1 MIKKLILILLCTPGL
16 LAMTQVKLS
25 APLKV
30 QLKDGTVEVAR
41 YLAEF
46 SGIIQENHSFCDDD
60 TPVSLPQLTKY
71 EWELIHEPL
80 ALAYLLTRD
89 KTERAYQML
98 LETLMSLSADELLSC
113 MKSADY
119 LGMQELFAICL
130 ELAYKGHLDRLSY
143 EQLRE
148 LPSYYVDD
156 IIFRRACATCGP
168 YEVTPFS
175 VCTGHEGSV
184 FSVCTAPDGTIISG
198 SEDKTVRVW
207 DSEGNQLAVCEGHE
221 DMVSAVCVT
230 KNGKIVSGS
239 ADGTIRVWDPQGKQ
253 LAVCEGHEG
262 KISTLYILNG
272 IHSISIADRT
282 MRKWDEEGNQ
292 LSIRRGFR
300 LSPGK
305 FFTFCLGPDD
315 NKAVSITSGVFCT
328 FEVFDL
334 KKRPILRAR
343 LRGEFT
349 ASSVCV
355 TRDDNIIVGSDD
367 GMVRIC
373 DMKGN
378 QLAICKGHEGC
389 ISELCMLPNG
399 NIVSGSFDGTVR
411 IWDIQGNQL
420 AVCGH
425 NSEVRAVCVTL
436 DGKIVSASNRRI
448 TIWDT
453 LTLSL
458 TETQAEKIWLYLQK
472 VMREQEEQHHVK
484 QLLQRLWGYLKNDP
498 KEQVGWKHIKQLLQ
512 EDEELPTHERN

>member
-1 MIKKLILILLCTPGL
+1 MLKRLILILLCSPGL

-25 APLKV
+25 APLKI
-30 QLKDGTVEVAR
+30 QLKDDTIEVAR

-98 LETLMSLSADELLSC
+98 LESLMSLSADELLSC

-119 LGMQELFAICL
+119 LGMQELFAVCL

-239 ADGTIRVWDPQGKQ
+239 ADGTIRIWDPQGKQ

-262 KISTLYILNG
+262 KIGTLFIFNG
-272 IHSISIADRT
+272 IIHSISIADRT
-282 MRKWDEEGNQ
+282 IMGKWDEEGNQ
-292 LSIRRGFR
+292 LSIER
-300 LSPGK
+300 LRESLT
-305 FFTFCLGPDD
+305 FFTFCLSPDD
-315 NKAVSITSGVFCT
+315 NKILSIFSSRSLSENELATYDISNFFVI
-328 FEVFDL
+328 FDSQL
-334 KKRPILRAR
+334 
-343 LRGEFT
+343 
-349 ASSVCV
+349 
-355 TRDDNIIVGSDD
+355 II
-367 GMVRIC
+367 
-373 DMKGN
+373 K
-378 QLAICKGHEGC
+378 
-389 ISELCMLPNG
+389 MLY
-399 NIVSGSFDGTVR
+399 FF
-411 IWDIQGNQL
+411 
-420 AVCGH
+420 
-425 NSEVRAVCVTL
+425 
-436 DGKIVSASNRRI
+436 
-448 TIWDT
+448 
-453 LTLSL
+453 SL
-458 TETQAEKIWLYLQK
+458 IY
-472 VMREQEEQHHVK
+472 
-484 QLLQRLWGYLKNDP
+484 
-498 KEQVGWKHIKQLLQ
+498 
-512 EDEELPTHERN
+512 